1 VTFDLAWRFE
11 LALFEADTGDLVHLL
26 EAHDH
31 LAFGLQFAPDSQ
43 LVTASWDGT
52 AKIWDIAS
60 GEVVSILRHDTAPN
74 EVAVSP
80 DGARIATTAE
90 DGTVRL
96 WDRDTG
102 RQVLTLY
109 GHGDVA
115 FSVAFSPDGR
125 LLATS
130 SPDGSVAL
138 YLLPIDD
145 FVELARSRVTRDLTD
160 DECRQYLHLDA
171 CAER

>member
-1 VTFDLAWRFE
+1 
-11 LALFEADTGDLVHLL
+11 
-26 EAHDH
+26 
-31 LAFGLQFAPDSQ
+31 
-43 LVTASWDGT
+43 
-52 AKIWDIAS
+52 
-60 GEVVSILRHDTAPN
+60 VSTLRHDIAPN

-102 RQVLTLY
+102 RQVLTLF
-109 GHGDVA
+109 GHDDVA

-138 YLLPIDD
+138 YLLPIDE